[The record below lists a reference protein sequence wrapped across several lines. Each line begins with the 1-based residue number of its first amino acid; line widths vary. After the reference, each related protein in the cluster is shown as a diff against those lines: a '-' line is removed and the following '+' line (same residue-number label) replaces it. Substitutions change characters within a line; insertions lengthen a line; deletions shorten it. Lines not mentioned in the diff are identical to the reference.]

1 MITPELCECFYV
13 SNLLIGNCSS
23 AIIDLVSHNRLSRFA
38 SGVFQPVMEQ
48 MNLRSNRFG
57 VGSIE
62 ISENNLKRYL
72 KINDLVLITNK
83 KIVTL

>member
-38 SGVFQPVMEQ
+38 SGVFQPVMEE
-48 MNLRSNRFG
+48 MDLRSHRLG
-57 VGSIE
+57 VGWID
-62 ISENNLKRYL
+62 ISES
-72 KINDLVLITNK
+72 IDTHLIGK
-83 KIVTL
+83 PYRIAI